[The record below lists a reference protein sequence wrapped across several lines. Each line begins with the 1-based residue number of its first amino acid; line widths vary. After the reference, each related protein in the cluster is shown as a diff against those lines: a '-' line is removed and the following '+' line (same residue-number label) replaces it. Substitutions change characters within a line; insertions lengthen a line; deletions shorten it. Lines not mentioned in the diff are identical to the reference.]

1 MSYCPLTREKC
12 RGIECAFWLN
22 EIPGEGNKCA
32 IYWIVLTF
40 RAGLGE
46 LFSNPPELKACN
58 EKVLQKL
65 REKPVE
71 EIAKEVLEF
80 VKKNYPEALNSGYI
94 PPEVFDYFWADKGIP
109 PDILPFENP
118 ELYLTKMKVESIAK
132 LSLKRILEKQEG
144 IATEVKVVSNVENV
158 HPSESALSEL
168 KEKSPEEI
176 AEEIM
181 QFIEKEFPE
190 AIELGGGLHEAKTF
204 FWMKKGLRAGCVE
217 DPEINLKIRRAEL
230 LAEKKIKLR
239 ISGKEEITGKI
250 PEEINNKSE
259 EELANELVAFVRKEF
274 PDDPSSSTRYL
285 GRRPSFLSRTMPC
298 LAASRANFLCSSQ
311 SHIFSAY
318 SGSTNGSSSRPSH
331 ILALKPGVQ
340 PR

>member
-80 VKKNYPEALNSGYI
+80 VKKNYPKALNSGYI

-132 LSLKRILEKQEG
+132 LSLG
-144 IATEVKVVSNVENV
+144 
-158 HPSESALSEL
+158 
-168 KEKSPEEI
+168 
-176 AEEIM
+176 
-181 QFIEKEFPE
+181 F
-190 AIELGGGLHEAKTF
+190 
-204 FWMKKGLRAGCVE
+204 
-217 DPEINLKIRRAEL
+217 
-230 LAEKKIKLR
+230 
-239 ISGKEEITGKI
+239 
-250 PEEINNKSE
+250 
-259 EELANELVAFVRKEF
+259 
-274 PDDPSSSTRYL
+274 
-285 GRRPSFLSRTMPC
+285 
-298 LAASRANFLCSSQ
+298 
-311 SHIFSAY
+311 
-318 SGSTNGSSSRPSH
+318 
-331 ILALKPGVQ
+331 
-340 PR
+340 